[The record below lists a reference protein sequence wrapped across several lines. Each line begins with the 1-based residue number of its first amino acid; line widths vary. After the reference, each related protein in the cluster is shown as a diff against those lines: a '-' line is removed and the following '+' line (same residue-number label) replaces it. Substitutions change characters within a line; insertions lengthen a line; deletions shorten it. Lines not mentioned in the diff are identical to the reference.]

1 MRMGRLWRFA
11 ASSGIRMQAFDYSL
25 DTTTENFRK
34 PSGEQSEHPFHRMA
48 FPVQDTG
55 ILSILRSMT
64 VMTRLV

>member
-1 MRMGRLWRFA
+1 
-11 ASSGIRMQAFDYSL
+11 MQAFDYSL